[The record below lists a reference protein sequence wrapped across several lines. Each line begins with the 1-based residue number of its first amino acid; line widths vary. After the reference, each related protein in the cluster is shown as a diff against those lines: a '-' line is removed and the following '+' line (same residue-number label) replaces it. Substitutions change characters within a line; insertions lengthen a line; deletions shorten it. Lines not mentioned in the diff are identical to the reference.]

1 MKSIRV
7 LIADDHPL
15 FRQGVSSVLANT
27 PDNEVIAEA
36 GSGEEAVQMAC
47 NLLPDLVLM
56 DIQMPDL
63 NGIEATRKILSK
75 CRDIYIIIITMFE
88 DDTSVFSAMQAGA
101 RGYVL
106 KDAEKEDILRAVR
119 AIAKGEVLFS
129 SGVASRMIDYFA
141 QGEVT
146 QTVVASTLFPE
157 LTSRESEV
165 LFLLSKG
172 ASNSEVAETLGLSN
186 KTVYNYVANIL
197 NKLQVS
203 DRQESR
209 GRFH

>member
-1 MKSIRV
+1 MRV